1 MNSVAKFLL
10 RAALSAVLAYVIGH
24 VFWKTA
30 DKVWMVLLAIFF
42 LAMGYLSEWM
52 RNRRDDDG

>member
-1 MNSVAKFLL
+1 MNKVAKFLL
-10 RAALSAVLAYVIGH
+10 RAILSAAIAYVVGH

-30 DKVWMVLLAIFF
+30 DVVWMVLLAIFL

-52 RNRRDDDG
+52 RTRRNDE